1 MEDKVFIDTN
11 IFVYSILQ
19 DDKTG
24 KNTKSKQLL
33 ENTHN
38 KIIISTQVIN
48 EYYNTLLKYKI
59 EESLIQSYILGILD
73 EVVLSMIQIET
84 IYRSWE
90 IRKKYKYSYYDCL
103 IIASALDNHC
113 KILYSEDM
121 QNGQLI
127 EDKLEIKNPFLL

>member
-24 KNTKSKQLL
+24 KSIKSNQLL
-33 ENTHN
+33 ENMQEE
-38 KIIISTQVIN
+38 IIISTQVIN

-73 EVVLSMIQIET
+73 EAVLSIIQMET

-103 IIASALDNHC
+103 IIASALENQC
-113 KILYSEDM
+113 SILYSEDM

-127 EDKLEIKNPFLL
+127 EDKLKIKNPFL

>member
-24 KNTKSKQLL
+24 KSIKSNQLL
-33 ENTHN
+33 ENMQE

-73 EVVLSMIQIET
+73 EAVLSIIQMET

-90 IRKKYKYSYYDCL
+90 IRKKHKYSYYDCL
-103 IIASALDNHC
+103 IIASALENQC
-113 KILYSEDM
+113 SILYSEDM

-127 EDKLEIKNPFLL
+127 EDKLKIKNPFL